1 MNAPR
6 GPSHMRR
13 ERQESQRQRS
23 AKEQSPS
30 KRDKKDKK
38 KEKEKE
44 TEKDNA
50 KTTLTDFRIVGI
62 EMKELGW
69 SWGLVGEEAMN
80 QVEEEEKVVEEEAKL
95 ADNGDVKAE
104 EAGQEELAST
114 EPTTTEEVKRE
125 SNDAEVEVATE
136 VKAENEAGGAPTE
149 VKDEPSTEQADA
161 PKEEPST
168 TEPED
173 SEGKG
178 KTGGKRKAQSPETGK
193 LVQSLLK
200 LRANKQTKDH
210 QRNDQ
215 PTSSLTVKQMKIL
228 RPRNLRITKID
239 LGSTLNHR
247 LKPIGFL
254 KRLEGIHTR
263 GGGERIAPYPLLVGR
278 RKES

>member
-1 MNAPR
+1 MVMNAPR

-38 KEKEKE
+38 KEK
-44 TEKDNA
+44 EKDNA

-80 QVEEEEKVVEEEAKL
+80 QVEEEEKVLEDEAKV
-95 ADNGDVKAE
+95 AGDGDIKTE
-104 EAGQEELAST
+104 EAGQEEVPA
-114 EPTTTEEVKRE
+114 EPTTTEEVKEETNGAEAEAE
-125 SNDAEVEVATE
+125 SE
-136 VKAENEAGGAPTE
+136 VKAEVEGQVDSTE
-149 VKDEPSTEQADA
+149 VKDDPSTEQADA
-161 PKEEPST
+161 PKEESST

-193 LVQSLLK
+193 LFNPSWISELMNRRRIIKETINLPP
-200 LRANKQTKDH
+200 N
-210 QRNDQ
+210 
-215 PTSSLTVKQMKIL
+215 
-228 RPRNLRITKID
+228 PR
-239 LGSTLNHR
+239 
-247 LKPIGFL
+247 
-254 KRLEGIHTR
+254 
-263 GGGERIAPYPLLVGR
+263 
-278 RKES
+278 

>member
-38 KEKEKE
+38 KEKEK
-44 TEKDNA
+44 DSA

-80 QVEEEEKVVEEEAKL
+80 QVEEEEKVAEEEAKV
-95 ADNGDVKAE
+95 AVDGEVKTE
-104 EAGQEELAST
+104 EAGQEEVPPT
-114 EPTTTEEVKRE
+114 EATTTEGVKQE
-125 SNDAEVEVATE
+125 TIGAEVEAELETKAEGEDQNDSAE
-136 VKAENEAGGAPTE
+136 VKEET
-149 VKDEPSTEQADA
+149 STEQADA
-161 PKEEPST
+161 LKEEPST

-173 SEGKG
+173 TEGKG

-193 LVQSLLK
+193 LVRILF
-200 LRANKQTKDH
+200 RFRVNEQTKDH

-215 PTSSLTVKQMKIL
+215 LTS
-228 RPRNLRITKID
+228 
-239 LGSTLNHR
+239 
-247 LKPIGFL
+247 
-254 KRLEGIHTR
+254 
-263 GGGERIAPYPLLVGR
+263 
-278 RKES
+278 

>member
-38 KEKEKE
+38 KEK
-44 TEKDNA
+44 EKDNA

-80 QVEEEEKVVEEEAKL
+80 QVEEEEKVAEEEAKV
-95 ADNGDVKAE
+95 AGDGNVKTE
-104 EAGQEELAST
+104 EAAQEEVLST
-114 EPTTTEEVKRE
+114 EPSATEEVKQE
-125 SNDAEVEVATE
+125 SNEAEVEAESE
-136 VKAENEAGGAPTE
+136 VKAEVEGQVDSTE
-149 VKDEPSTEQADA
+149 VKDETTAEQADA

-173 SEGKG
+173 AEGKG

-193 LVQSLLK
+193 PFQIFLYSK
-200 LRANKQTKDH
+200 LINR
-210 QRNDQ
+210 
-215 PTSSLTVKQMKIL
+215 
-228 RPRNLRITKID
+228 
-239 LGSTLNHR
+239 
-247 LKPIGFL
+247 
-254 KRLEGIHTR
+254 
-263 GGGERIAPYPLLVGR
+263 
-278 RKES
+278 

>member
-1 MNAPR
+1 MVMNAPR

-38 KEKEKE
+38 KEKER
-44 TEKDNA
+44 DNA

-80 QVEEEEKVVEEEAKL
+80 QVEEEEKVVEEEAKV
-95 ADNGDVKAE
+95 AVDGDVKAE
-104 EAGQEELAST
+104 EAGQEEVPPT
-114 EPTTTEEVKRE
+114 EPTTTEDVKQE
-125 SNDAEVEVATE
+125 SNEAEVGAESE
-136 VKAENEAGGAPTE
+136 VKAEVEGQNDSAE

-161 PKEEPST
+161 PKEELPT

-173 SEGKG
+173 AEGKG

-193 LVQSLLK
+193 PVNSLPK
-200 LRANKQTKDH
+200 
-210 QRNDQ
+210 
-215 PTSSLTVKQMKIL
+215 SELTHRRRIIKETI
-228 RPRNLRITKID
+228 NLPPHSR
-239 LGSTLNHR
+239 
-247 LKPIGFL
+247 
-254 KRLEGIHTR
+254 
-263 GGGERIAPYPLLVGR
+263 
-278 RKES
+278 